1 MLITDLG
8 SSAFYEDI
16 FGWDNFYKRK
26 NDHLGRFFR
35 TRCVRQLKD
44 RHKTC
49 SRPCFFPWV
58 VIVQI
63 SCRIYPAKSKDH
75 QKALTQGTT
84 TVIPTH
90 IMLDLNGDLS
100 HITEDELIEILKSKF
115 NREEPTLT
123 LPDNEALIFA
133 ISTTQKEMN
142 EFNSTEEK
150 MQQQQHL

>member
-1 MLITDLG
+1 
-8 SSAFYEDI
+8 
-16 FGWDNFYKRK
+16 
-26 NDHLGRFFR
+26 
-35 TRCVRQLKD
+35 
-44 RHKTC
+44 
-49 SRPCFFPWV
+49 
-58 VIVQI
+58 
-63 SCRIYPAKSKDH
+63 
-75 QKALTQGTT
+75 
-84 TVIPTH
+84 
-90 IMLDLNGDLS
+90 MLDLNGDLS